1 VSPSKARNGKGPD
14 GAGPVPA
21 ERLKVE
27 GEASLGK
34 TVIKLIATGLGSGYS
49 PFAPGTAGTL
59 VAIPLYLAL
68 STLSWPLYLASVS
81 LLTLLAVYASGEAER
96 IFDKKDSPRIVIDEI
111 VGFLW
116 SLFLIGPTAGRI
128 VAAFFLFRI
137 FDILKPPPARWCQDK
152 LPGGWGVVMDDV
164 MAGIWANVALQV
176 ALRFFNF

>member
-1 VSPSKARNGKGPD
+1 MNPSQVRNSNGPD
-14 GAGPVPA
+14 GTGSVPA

-68 STLSWPLYLASVS
+68 SPLSWPLYLASVS
-81 LLTLLAVYASGEAER
+81 LLTLLAVYASGEAEK
-96 IFDKKDSPRIVIDEI
+96 IFGRKDSPRIVIDEI

-116 SLFLIGPTAGRI
+116 SLALIGLTGWRI

-137 FDILKPPPARWCQDK
+137 FDILKPQPARWCQDR

-164 MAGIWANVALQV
+164 MAGLWANVVIQV
-176 ALRFFNF
+176 ALRFFDF

>member
-1 VSPSKARNGKGPD
+1 MPSKARNSKGPE
-14 GAGPVPA
+14 GIGPVPA

-34 TVIKLIATGLGSGYS
+34 TVVKLIATGLGSGYS

-68 STLSWPLYLASVS
+68 SPLSWPLYLASVS
-81 LLTLLAVYASGEAER
+81 ALTLLAVYASGEAER
-96 IFDKKDSPRIVIDEI
+96 IFDRKDSPRIVIDEI

-116 SLFLIGPTAGRI
+116 SLFLVGPTAGRI
-128 VAAFFLFRI
+128 AAAFFLFRI
-137 FDILKPPPARWCQDK
+137 FDILKPPPARWCQDR

-164 MAGIWANVALQV
+164 AAGIWANVALQV
-176 ALRFFNF
+176 ALRFIDF